1 MVDGVKWSTFSMNI
15 LATLIFMNT
24 FFNIYIYLKNIY
36 MYKGNKW
43 VYIPLMM
50 GKYDIIYYI
59 L

>member
-1 MVDGVKWSTFSMNI
+1 MEHFFYEHLSHPDIHEHI
-15 LATLIFMNT
+15 LQY
-24 FFNIYIYLKNIY
+24 IYIYIKKIYIY

-59 L
+59 V